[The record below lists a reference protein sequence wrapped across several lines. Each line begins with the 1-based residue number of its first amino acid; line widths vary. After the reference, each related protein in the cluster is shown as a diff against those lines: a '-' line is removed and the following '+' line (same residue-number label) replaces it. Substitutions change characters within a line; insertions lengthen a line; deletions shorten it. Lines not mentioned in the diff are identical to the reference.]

1 MNNPLKGPNSV
12 WFKIITALTPLI
24 VVGLFGVVKMQA
36 RLEELSVDVEKK
48 VDLAIVAES
57 QRAILRELDQ
67 VQHKLDELVAQH
79 TRLLLRIR

>member
-1 MNNPLKGPNSV
+1 
-12 WFKIITALTPLI
+12 
-24 VVGLFGVVKMQA
+24 MQA
-36 RLEELSVDVEKK
+36 RLEELSADVEKK